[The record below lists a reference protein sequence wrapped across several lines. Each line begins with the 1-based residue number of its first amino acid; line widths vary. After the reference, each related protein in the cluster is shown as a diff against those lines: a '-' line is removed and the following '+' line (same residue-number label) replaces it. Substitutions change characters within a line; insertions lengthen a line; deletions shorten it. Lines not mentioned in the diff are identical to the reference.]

1 MQLCCLHHYW
11 YYELIRLLLCK
22 IAISSTDL
30 YVSSLQLSLCK
41 GRSCK
46 YPNYTFSTCRS
57 HYTGG
62 FFDGAISSSSHLPWS
77 SPSGARL
84 DFLFALYLQNNLTIR
99 QDSLY
104 VTTCTFARIL
114 SNTLSPHFI
123 HIISYTH
130 SG

>member
-1 MQLCCLHHYW
+1 MHLCCLHNYW

-22 IAISSTDL
+22 ITISSPDL

-41 GRSCK
+41 GRSLQFRTMLSVHVAPIIPEDSLMVQFK
-46 YPNYTFSTCRS
+46 
-57 HYTGG
+57 
-62 FFDGAISSSSHLPWS
+62 FFPSSMVFAFR
-77 SPSGARL
+77 GKARL
-84 DFLFALYLQNNLTIR
+84 PLFHLTIR

-114 SNTLSPHFI
+114 SNTLSPHFT
-123 HIISYTH
+123 HIISYMH